1 MTLASP
7 SPLSPASPP
16 APPSAPR
23 RRRRPPF
30 IAVFAAA
37 TIGGFIAMGLVVWW
51 LTLAVARPFKGY
63 PDKEVFVEVPSG
75 AGVGAIA
82 RRLEAAGVVERAWVF
97 RAAVWQRGAAR
108 TLKAGEYRFDRPLS
122 PVQVVDMLVRGQ
134 VYLRAITFPEGLTV
148 AEMAEIFAAQGFGSA
163 ADFVQAAGNAA
174 LVGDLDPAAAD
185 LEGYLFPDTY
195 WLPRRAA
202 APDLV
207 ALMIRRFRDVTGAH
221 GASGGALGE
230 RARRAGRTVREV
242 VTLASLVEKETSRDE
257 ERAIVAGVY
266 ANRLRLGM
274 GLQCDPTVIYALK
287 RLGRWTGNLTRGDL
301 QLDSPYNTYRY
312 AGLPPGPIAAPGR
325 ASLEAALAPGEV
337 PYLYFVSRN
346 DGSHVFATT
355 LEEHNRNVRRFQIQ
369 YFRDLRAREREQA
382 RTAGASRPEGR

>member
-1 MTLASP
+1 MSQ
-7 SPLSPASPP
+7 
-16 APPSAPR
+16 APPSSPSSQPA

-37 TIGGFIAMGLVVWW
+37 TIGGFVVLGLAVWW
-51 LTLAVARPFKGY
+51 ITLSVERPFKGY
-63 PDKEVFVEVPSG
+63 AEGEAFVEVPPG
-75 AGVGAIA
+75 AAVAAIA
-82 RRLEAAGVVERAWVF
+82 RRLEAAGIVERAWIF
-97 RAAVWQRGAAR
+97 RVAVWQRGAALS
-108 TLKAGEYRFDRPLS
+108 LKAGEYRFDRPLS
-122 PVQVVDMLVRGQ
+122 PVQVVDKLVRGD
-134 VYLRAITFPEGLTV
+134 VYLRTITFPEGLTM
-148 AEMAEIFAAQGFGSA
+148 AEMSEIFAAQGFGSA
-163 ADFVQAAGNAA
+163 ADFLKAAGDAT
-174 LVGDLDPAAAD
+174 LLGDLDPAAGD

-195 WLPRRAA
+195 ALPRRAA
-202 APDLV
+202 ARDLV

-230 RARRAGRTVREV
+230 RARQAGRTVREV

-257 ERAIVAGVY
+257 ERPIVAGVY

-287 RLGRWTGNLTRGDL
+287 RQGKWTGNLTRSDL
-301 QLDSPYNTYRY
+301 QVDSPYNTYRY

-325 ASLEAALAPGEV
+325 ASLEAALAPAEV

-355 LEEHNRNVRRFQIQ
+355 LEEHNRNVRQFQIL
-369 YFRDLRAREREQA
+369 YFRELRARERERE
-382 RTAGASRPEGR
+382 RTAGASRPDGT